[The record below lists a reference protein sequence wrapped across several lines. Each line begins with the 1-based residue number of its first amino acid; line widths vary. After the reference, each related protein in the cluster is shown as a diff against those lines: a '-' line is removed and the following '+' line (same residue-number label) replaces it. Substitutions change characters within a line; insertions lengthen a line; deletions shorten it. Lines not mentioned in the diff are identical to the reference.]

1 MTGGAE
7 IDFGVATFSDYD
19 DDGHLVIQEDSP
31 GLDNKAGTIP
41 SEAIG
46 PGGLVH
52 RPLDPEKDA
61 AGTPTS
67 GEGLLTFR
75 YGDRRHF
82 FPLNDDVRVV
92 PKLPKVR
99 KGGTMLYGGAE
110 SDFFSFIVVDG
121 KDPDGAQKSGS
132 ITALAP
138 YSSGGTKKSHFFSML
153 VREAAHEAVILTHGE
168 GHGLTLT
175 TTGKRAAVLKNPDG
189 SASISTSDDGNVLR
203 GKTKVL
209 GALTV
214 GDPGVAEAVVLAR
227 ALITYLSALEAA
239 LAKGN
244 ALGPIPVTLPIAS
257 VAEQLTATLL
267 KGK

>member
-19 DDGHLVIQEDSP
+19 EDGHLLIQEDSP

-46 PGGLVH
+46 PGGLIH

-110 SDFFSFIVVDG
+110 SDFYSFIVVDG

-132 ITALAP
+132 INALAP
-138 YSSGGTKKSHFFSML
+138 YSSGGSKKSHFFSML
-153 VREAAHEAVILTHGE
+153 VREPGKEAVILTHGD
-168 GHGLTLT
+168 GHGLAMTADGT
-175 TTGKRAAVLKNPDG
+175 AALKNSDG
-189 SASISTSDDGNVLR
+189 SASIATSSAGNVLR

-214 GDPGVAEAVVLAR
+214 GDPGAAEAVVLAR